1 MCDVDHQNFFG
12 IDENIGPVAI
22 SIKRE
27 KVFDKDSKTSNDKLT
42 DGSGW
47 FHQYRIIVR
56 TSEVGASGKVSVK
69 Q

>member
-27 KVFDKDSKTSNDKLT
+27 KVFDKDGKTSNDKLT